1 MKFFRSFLGYMIA
14 GMLVMAVWN
23 GLSAAGGIF
32 GGYLAAI
39 ILIGPLWFMNH
50 YLNLVDNK
58 DTAAFVDMGLAIG
71 VCGIFRDTFMQGT
84 EALTGSLPTIGIAI
98 LGAIV
103 AGLVAAAVEKDMAK
117 DLISSGGSSTEKDA
131 PEPGM
136 TDAEE
141 NKLNEGGL

>member
-14 GMLVMAVWN
+14 GILVMAVWN

-58 DTAAFVDMGLAIG
+58 DNAAFVDMGLAIG
-71 VCGIFRDTFMQGT
+71 VCGIFRDTFIQGSD
-84 EALTGSLPTIGIAI
+84 AFVNALPTIGLSI

-103 AGLVAAAVEKDMAK
+103 AGLVAAAIEKDMSK
-117 DLISSGGSSTEKDA
+117 DLLIPENSNSEKFA

-136 TDAEE
+136 TDSEE
-141 NKLNEGGL
+141 NKLNEGGF